1 MEIFLQKLIILLKEL
16 KVTMFNFDE
25 LKIIKG
31 KELEERRCG
40 SFVGIRRDRDTKEMH
55 FILPRGFED
64 FDPNYNNVKYLF
76 FNMYKTF
83 KKFVDE
89 RDNVEKILDDKPQSK
104 DNISVKGNGSYRF
117 TDSNDNEVIMYS
129 KIEMIEGMIEVHKEL
144 DIETLIQQSGLVE
157 EIDYSRIDNL
167 INNGV
172 FLKNHSILIDFMV
185 GERNIIQGIP
195 AEIIEIYC
203 YIYNELLDELDYDI
217 NDRVKDIAYNFSYK
231 NLTAEQGLFNEHTFE
246 STITILKDRLDLVH
260 RYTAYKDSSYWLIY
274 DAVER
279 FLYSGLIFDNENEE
293 GFWGINNFSQIWED
307 MCNTF
312 FINNLDKSEI
322 LYCDSELNF
331 ENKLNNIIRRN
342 FGGFSILVDRNFDN
356 NFYIKF
362 NESKR
367 WMRPDLVVKNND
379 ISSFIELLFNEGV
392 ISYKVEKNRNIFN
405 NEYII
410 VSFSSKKLINYEA
423 SEQMKISA
431 FNKFINK
438 FEVMGFRNPRKI
450 SKKYNSLIVK
460 KINSKLYHLNG
471 ISESIFLAEMND
483 IFEDDRNRHSNPDIH
498 CIDWKYLP
506 LGYFEENSPELKL
519 NITKQLTYD
528 FCLHNNPYC
537 ENKSIQS
544 QFGIPYYTC
553 SDEYFQLH
561 NDEDSS
567 LQGIQICKMNFNKI
581 QSVYLNA

>member
-1 MEIFLQKLIILLKEL
+1 LEIFLQKLIILLKEL
-16 KVTMFNFDE
+16 KVIMFNFDE

-31 KELEERRCG
+31 KESEERRCG

-83 KKFVDE
+83 KKFLDE
-89 RDNVEKILDDKPQSK
+89 RNNVEKILDDKPQSK
-104 DNISVKGNGSYRF
+104 DNVSVKGIDSYRF

-157 EIDYSRIDNL
+157 EIDYSRIDSL

-203 YIYNELLDELDYDI
+203 YIYNELLVELNYNI

-274 DAVER
+274 DAVEK

-312 FINNLDKSEI
+312 FIDNLDKSEVV
-322 LYCDSELNF
+322 YCDSGLNF
-331 ENKLNNIIRRN
+331 ENKLNNVIRRN
-342 FGGFSILVDRNFDN
+342 FGGFSILVDKSFDN

-431 FNKFINK
+431 FNKFIN
-438 FEVMGFRNPRKI
+438 NP
-450 SKKYNSLIVK
+450 
-460 KINSKLYHLNG
+460 
-471 ISESIFLAEMND
+471 
-483 IFEDDRNRHSNPDIH
+483 
-498 CIDWKYLP
+498 
-506 LGYFEENSPELKL
+506 
-519 NITKQLTYD
+519 
-528 FCLHNNPYC
+528 
-537 ENKSIQS
+537 
-544 QFGIPYYTC
+544 
-553 SDEYFQLH
+553 
-561 NDEDSS
+561 SS
-567 LQGIQICKMNFNKI
+567 G
-581 QSVYLNA
+581 

>member
-16 KVTMFNFDE
+16 KVIMFNFDE

-31 KELEERRCG
+31 KESEERRCG
-40 SFVGIRRDRDTKEMH
+40 SFVGIRKDRDTKEMH

-64 FDPNYNNVKYLF
+64 FDPNYNNVKYVF

-89 RDNVEKILDDKPQSK
+89 RKNVEKILDDKPQSK
-104 DNISVKGNGSYRF
+104 DNVSVEGNGSYRF

-157 EIDYSRIDNL
+157 EIDYSRIDSL

-172 FLKNHSILIDFMV
+172 FLKNNSIVVDFMV
-185 GERNIIQGIP
+185 GERNIIQGVP

-203 YIYNELLDELDYDI
+203 YIYNELLVELDYDI

-231 NLTAEQGLFNEHTFE
+231 NLTAEQGLFNEYTFE
-246 STITILKDRLDLVH
+246 STIIILKDRLDLVH

-274 DAVER
+274 DAVEK
-279 FLYSGLIFDNENEE
+279 FLYSGLIFDSENEK

-312 FINNLDKSEI
+312 FVNNLDKSKI

-331 ENKLNNIIRRN
+331 KNKLNNTIRKN
-342 FGGFSILVDRNFDN
+342 FGGFNILIDRNFEN

-379 ISSFIELLFNEGV
+379 KSSFIELLFDEGV
-392 ISYKVEKNRNIFN
+392 ISYKVEKNKNLFN
-405 NEYII
+405 NECI
-410 VSFSSKKLINYEA
+410 VISFLSKKLINYEA
-423 SEQMKISA
+423 SEEIRISA

-438 FEVMGFRNPRKI
+438 FEIMGFRNPRKI

-460 KINSKLYHLNG
+460 KINPKRYHLNG
-471 ISESIFLAEMND
+471 ISESSFLAEISE
-483 IFEDDRNRHSNPDIH
+483 IFEDDRNKYSNPDIH

-506 LGYFEENSPELKL
+506 LGYFEGKSLELKL
-519 NITKQLTYD
+519 NVTKQLTYD
-528 FCLHNNPYC
+528 FCLHNNPCC
-537 ENKSIQS
+537 ENRSIQS

-561 NDEDSS
+561 NDAGGS

-581 QSVYLNA
+581 QGIYLNA